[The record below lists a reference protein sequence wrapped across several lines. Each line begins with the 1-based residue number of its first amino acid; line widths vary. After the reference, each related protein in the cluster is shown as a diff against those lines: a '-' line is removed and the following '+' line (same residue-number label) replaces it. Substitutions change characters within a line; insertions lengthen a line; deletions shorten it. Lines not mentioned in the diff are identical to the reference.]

1 MVITEI
7 FQSIQGEST
16 YAGLPCVFIRLTGC
30 NLRCH
35 WCDTAY
41 AFHGGQQMS
50 LDKVLSRVHAYDGDL
65 VEITGGEPLLQPEV
79 IPLSESLI
87 KDGYKVLV
95 ETSGERFVGGL
106 PKSVIKIVDVKC
118 PASGE
123 EGKFCKKNLQILDRK
138 DQLKFVILDRRDYT
152 YAKDFLVEHRNQ
164 LLVKEVILS
173 PAFGQLPPRQ
183 LTEWILA
190 DGLRA
195 RLGLQLH
202 KFVWDPKTQGV

>member
-1 MVITEI
+1 
-7 FQSIQGEST
+7 
-16 YAGLPCVFIRLTGC
+16 
-30 NLRCH
+30 
-35 WCDTAY
+35 
-41 AFHGGQQMS
+41 MS
-50 LDKVLSRVHAYDGDL
+50 LDDVLARVHAYDGDL

-79 IPLSESLI
+79 IPLSETLI

-95 ETSGERFVGGL
+95 ETSGERFAGDL

-123 EGKFCKKNLQILDRK
+123 EGKFCKKNLRILDRK
-138 DQLKFVILDRRDYT
+138 DQLKFVILNRKDYT
-152 YAKDFLVEHRNQ
+152 YAKDFLLKNRNQ

-173 PAFGQLPPRQ
+173 PAFGQLPARQ

-202 KFVWDPKTQGV
+202 KFIWGPHTQGV